1 MIVIRATL
9 ARLAPGAV
17 ALLIGVL
24 SLAFSSAAA
33 FAQLDNGRGSSFG
46 AGLSFSRPL
55 GDGNSGTVRPW
66 VAGNS
71 GNGSSNAYSGFSGG
85 GDSGIGLGIGSN
97 GNSNLGLNS
106 GGLSSSSVLGG
117 LGLGRTK

>member
-55 GDGNSGTVRPW
+55 GDGNSGRVRPW
-66 VAGNS
+66 VAGSS

-106 GGLSSSSVLGG
+106 GGLSLSSVLGG